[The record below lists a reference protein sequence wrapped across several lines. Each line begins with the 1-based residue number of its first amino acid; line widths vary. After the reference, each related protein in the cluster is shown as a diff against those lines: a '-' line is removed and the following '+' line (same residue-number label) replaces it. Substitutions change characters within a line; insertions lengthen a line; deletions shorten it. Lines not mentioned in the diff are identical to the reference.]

1 MLPISLGQII
11 NFVNFDR
18 NVKLRCT

>member
-11 NFVNFDR
+11 NFVNFDP